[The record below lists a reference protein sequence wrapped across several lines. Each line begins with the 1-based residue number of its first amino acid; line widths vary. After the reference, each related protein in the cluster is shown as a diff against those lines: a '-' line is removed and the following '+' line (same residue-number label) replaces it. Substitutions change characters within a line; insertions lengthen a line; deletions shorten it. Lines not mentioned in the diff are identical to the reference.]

1 MLVDYVTADHSA
13 KAGTDYEAA
22 NGTLTFPV
30 GTSAWTIPVTVI
42 DDAVHEGTESML
54 LFLTS
59 ISGAM
64 YDDTLAVGVIDDDDE
79 APTEIKL
86 TANPSR
92 LLEGAGDTAVVVTA
106 ALDAARQQAT
116 TVTVSVSD
124 SGAAGVVGFD
134 PVPDFAIT
142 IAARGTSGTGTFT
155 LAPEDD
161 LVDEADETLSVTGRS
176 DLPVRGSEV
185 ILADDDE
192 APLEIALSPDP
203 QRVREDAGKTPVAV
217 TATIRGSARTEAT
230 TVTVSV
236 SGSGAAEA
244 VDFDPV
250 PDFAITIE
258 AGEISATGTFDLTPE
273 NDVVDED
280 DETLTLAGT
289 SDLPVTGATVT
300 LADDDPPSTGIE
312 LAAAPSLVHEDAG
325 ATGVAVTATLDAGAR
340 RVATTVDVSV
350 SGGGAAEA
358 VDFDPVP
365 DFAITIAAGVT
376 SGSATFTLT
385 PEDDEEDETDE
396 TLTLAGTSDLPVTGT
411 EVTLADDDEASTS
424 LALAAQPDRVSE
436 GAGETTVLVTAT
448 LDAATRSVATTVA
461 VSVADSGVADAVD
474 FDPVPDFAIT
484 IAAGET
490 SGTASF
496 ALTPEDD
503 PVDETDE
510 TLTLAGT
517 SDLPVTGT
525 EVTLTDDD
533 EASTEVALEVA
544 PSRVSEGAGAT
555 AVTVTARLDAAG
567 RSVTTTV
574 AVSVAGSG
582 AADAVDFDPVPDFAI
597 TIEAGVTSGAAT
609 FTLTPEEDE
618 VDETDE
624 TLTLS
629 GTSDLPVTG
638 TSVALA
644 DDDEASTR
652 IVLSAVPASVSE
664 GAGATA
670 VTVTA
675 RLDASARSVA
685 TTLDVTVTGS
695 GAAEAVDFEPVPDFA
710 ITIEAG
716 ETDAAGTFT
725 LDPEADNTAEESETL
740 TVAGTADLPVSDAAV
755 TITDDDTASTGIA
768 LSAEPVLVSEGA
780 GAVQVTVTAVLN
792 GAARPGPTTV
802 SVTVTGSGDPDAVDF
817 EPVPGFAVTIA
828 AGAAGGSGTFTL
840 APEDD
845 KVVETD
851 ETLTVAGTAD
861 LPVAETSVTL
871 ADDDEASTRI
881 LLSAA
886 PGRVAEDAGPT
897 TVVVTATLDRGL
909 RQAATIVD
917 VAVAGSGDPRAV
929 DFEPVPD
936 FAITIAAGAGSA
948 SGAFTLEPD
957 DDAVVEADETL
968 TVSGT
973 SELPVAGTS
982 VTLADDDEA
991 STRILLSATPGRV
1004 SEGAG
1009 PTPVVVTAT
1018 LDRGLR
1024 QAATIVDVAVAGSGD
1039 PRAVDFEPV
1048 PDFALTIA
1056 AGAGS
1061 ASGTFTLE
1069 PDDDAVVEA
1078 DETLAV
1084 SGTSELPVAGT
1095 SVTVADDDEGSTRIV
1110 LSAVPGRVS
1119 EGAGPSSVVVTATL
1133 NRGLRQAATAVT
1145 VAVAG
1150 TGDPDAVDFDP
1161 VPGFGITIPANAA
1174 SGTGTF
1180 ELVPENDRQ
1189 VETDE
1194 KLTLSGTSDLPVTAA
1209 SVTLADDDEV
1219 STRVL
1224 LFLALDPA
1232 QASEGGGPVRVTVTA
1247 SMDRGVRPEATRIE
1261 VAVTGSGDPG
1271 AVDFAPVSD
1280 FEIVVPANGLSGTG
1294 EFRVTPEDD
1303 RIVER
1308 DETLTVSGTSSGLP
1322 VTPTSMTLLDDDEA
1336 TVVLSAVPSRVSE
1349 GGGPVAVVV
1358 TATLTGSVLQE
1369 AATVT
1374 VSVAGSGDPD
1384 AVDFEPVSDFAIN
1397 IAAGGTSGTGT
1408 FTLVPKDDAE
1418 DEVDEILAVTGESA
1432 LSVVSTSLTLAD
1444 DDESLRVVSVS
1455 DAAGDETV
1463 GELAF
1468 AVTLDAAAAV
1478 EVALGYATADG
1489 TALAGSDYEAASG
1502 TLTFAPGETAKTIR
1516 VVVLDDGLDEADEE
1530 TFVVTLSEPSG
1541 AILGTDTA
1549 TGVIRDDDEPRV
1561 VSVSDAAGDETVGEL
1576 AFAVTLDAAAAVE
1589 VALGYATADGTA
1601 LAGSDYEAAS
1611 GTLTFAPGETA
1622 KTIRVVV
1629 LDDGLDEA
1637 DEETFV
1643 VTLSEPSGAILGTD
1657 TATGV
1662 IRDDDEPRVVS
1673 VSDAA
1678 GDETV
1683 GELAF
1688 AVTLDAAAAV
1698 EVALGY
1704 ATADGTALAG
1714 SDYEAASGTLTF
1726 APGETAKTIRVVV
1739 LDDGLDEADEE
1750 TFVVTLSEPSGAILG
1765 TDTAT
1770 GVIRDDDEPPVVSV
1784 SDAAGD
1790 ETVGELAFAVTL
1802 DAAAAVEV
1810 ALGYATADGT
1820 ALAGSDY
1827 EAASGTLTFAPG
1839 ETAKT
1844 IRVVVLDD
1852 GLDEA
1857 DEETFV
1863 VTLSEPSGAIL
1874 GTDTATGVIR
1884 DDDEPRVVSVSD
1896 AAGDE
1901 TVGELAF
1908 AVTLDA
1914 AAAVEVAL
1922 GYATADGT
1930 ALAGSDY
1937 EAASGTLTFAPG
1949 ETAKTIRVVV
1959 LDDGLDE
1966 ADEETFVVTLS
1977 EPSGAILGTDTATGV
1992 IRDDDEP
1999 RVVSVSD
2006 AAGDETVGE
2015 LAFAVTLD
2023 AAAAVEVA
2031 LGYATAD
2038 GTALAG
2044 SDYEAASGTL
2054 TFAPGETAKTIRVVV
2069 LDDGLDEADEET
2081 FVVTL
2086 SEPSGAILGT
2096 DTATGVIRD
2105 DDEPRVVSVSDAA
2118 GDETVGEL
2126 AFAVTLDAAAAVE
2139 VALGYATADGTALAG
2154 SDYEAASGTLT
2165 FAPGETAKTIR
2176 VVVLDDGLD
2185 EADEETFAVTL
2196 SEPSGAILGT
2206 DTATGVIRDDD
2217 EPPAV
2222 SVSDAAGYETVG
2234 ELAFAVTLDGP
2245 SALQVSVGYATA
2257 DGTATA
2263 GEDYE
2268 AASGMLTFA
2277 PGEVSRT
2284 VRVTVIDDA
2293 ADEPDEETFV
2303 LALAAADGAM
2313 VADGEATGTIRDDDL
2328 APPSAIGGLPAAA
2341 LCVGGVAFELDLA
2354 DHFDGEDLRFS
2365 AVSSAPGV
2373 ATAAVSGSRLTVAPV
2388 AEGGATVAVTAA
2400 NDAGTAENTL
2410 AVRVVSDPAELRAVG
2425 SVLASIGR
2433 GVLAGVAESIGE
2445 RIAERGGSV
2454 GRGAA
2459 TPAMAARRDPVP
2471 GAVGWNPAHA
2481 GTATVAGP
2489 GRGAV
2494 VRMWSESGPATGAG
2508 LLAGT
2513 VGAGLRSA
2521 VAGAH
2526 SAHGMAPFS
2535 FSLGGQS
2542 DTESSGSAWSVW
2554 GRGDVRRFESGHDGT
2569 SHDGTMTGVYLGAD
2583 VGADDWL
2590 AGVSVLRSDAET
2602 DYRFDRTVDACGG
2615 VGVGEGRLV
2624 AELTSVHPYA
2634 ARRLGRGWVWAAF
2647 GAGRGEASVERCGP
2661 GNVDEA
2667 DLKVRLAALGGR
2679 HPFAYRDRLVV
2690 SVVEDVGVLGMTTG
2704 ASSGPVGDRSVSV
2717 GRARLGLEV
2726 AGVAPPGCKCSLATY
2741 VRALARGDWGDG
2753 ATGAGL
2759 ELAAGVRYRNLS
2771 RRLGID
2777 AGLHALAV
2785 HSAAD
2790 VAERG
2795 ANVTLAIL
2803 PKPDGSGFRLTLT
2816 SQRGDSVRVTDR
2828 WDAWHQAER
2837 EGATGWRTQFDLGY
2851 GFLSARG
2858 LAMPFAHLIASG
2870 ADTMYYRSGVRY
2882 ELGAGARRFT
2892 VELSVGRHR
2901 YLHGTVDDASVRI
2914 NARF

>member
-1 MLVDYVTADHSA
+1 
-13 KAGTDYEAA
+13 
-22 NGTLTFPV
+22 
-30 GTSAWTIPVTVI
+30 
-42 DDAVHEGTESML
+42 
-54 LFLTS
+54 
-59 ISGAM
+59 M

-424 LALAAQPDRVSE
+424 LALAAQPVRVSE

-1247 SMDRGVRPEATRIE
+1247 SMDRSVRPEATRIE

-1271 AVDFAPVSD
+1271 AVDFAAVSD

-1530 TFVVTLSEPSG
+1530 TFVVTLSEVAFGG

-1549 TGVIRDDDEPRV
+1549 TGVIRDDDEPR
-1561 VSVSDAAGDETVGEL
+1561 AGWSRCRTRP
-1576 AFAVTLDAAAAVE
+1576 
-1589 VALGYATADGTA
+1589 GTRRW
-1601 LAGSDYEAAS
+1601 GNW
-1611 GTLTFAPGETA
+1611 
-1622 KTIRVVV
+1622 R
-1629 LDDGLDEA
+1629 
-1637 DEETFV
+1637 
-1643 VTLSEPSGAILGTD
+1643 
-1657 TATGV
+1657 
-1662 IRDDDEPRVVS
+1662 
-1673 VSDAA
+1673 
-1678 GDETV
+1678 
-1683 GELAF
+1683 
-1688 AVTLDAAAAV
+1688 
-1698 EVALGY
+1698 
-1704 ATADGTALAG
+1704 
-1714 SDYEAASGTLTF
+1714 
-1726 APGETAKTIRVVV
+1726 
-1739 LDDGLDEADEE
+1739 
-1750 TFVVTLSEPSGAILG
+1750 
-1765 TDTAT
+1765 
-1770 GVIRDDDEPPVVSV
+1770 
-1784 SDAAGD
+1784 
-1790 ETVGELAFAVTL
+1790 
-1802 DAAAAVEV
+1802 
-1810 ALGYATADGT
+1810 
-1820 ALAGSDY
+1820 
-1827 EAASGTLTFAPG
+1827 
-1839 ETAKT
+1839 
-1844 IRVVVLDD
+1844 
-1852 GLDEA
+1852 
-1857 DEETFV
+1857 
-1863 VTLSEPSGAIL
+1863 
-1874 GTDTATGVIR
+1874 
-1884 DDDEPRVVSVSD
+1884 
-1896 AAGDE
+1896 
-1901 TVGELAF
+1901 
-1908 AVTLDA
+1908 
-1914 AAAVEVAL
+1914 
-1922 GYATADGT
+1922 
-1930 ALAGSDY
+1930 
-1937 EAASGTLTFAPG
+1937 
-1949 ETAKTIRVVV
+1949 
-1959 LDDGLDE
+1959 
-1966 ADEETFVVTLS
+1966 
-1977 EPSGAILGTDTATGV
+1977 
-1992 IRDDDEP
+1992 
-1999 RVVSVSD
+1999 
-2006 AAGDETVGE
+2006 
-2015 LAFAVTLD
+2015 
-2023 AAAAVEVA
+2023 
-2031 LGYATAD
+2031 
-2038 GTALAG
+2038 
-2044 SDYEAASGTL
+2044 
-2054 TFAPGETAKTIRVVV
+2054 
-2069 LDDGLDEADEET
+2069 
-2081 FVVTL
+2081 
-2086 SEPSGAILGT
+2086 
-2096 DTATGVIRD
+2096 
-2105 DDEPRVVSVSDAA
+2105 
-2118 GDETVGEL
+2118 
-2126 AFAVTLDAAAAVE
+2126 
-2139 VALGYATADGTALAG
+2139 
-2154 SDYEAASGTLT
+2154 
-2165 FAPGETAKTIR
+2165 
-2176 VVVLDDGLD
+2176 
-2185 EADEETFAVTL
+2185 
-2196 SEPSGAILGT
+2196 
-2206 DTATGVIRDDD
+2206 
-2217 EPPAV
+2217 
-2222 SVSDAAGYETVG
+2222 
-2234 ELAFAVTLDGP
+2234 
-2245 SALQVSVGYATA
+2245 
-2257 DGTATA
+2257 
-2263 GEDYE
+2263 
-2268 AASGMLTFA
+2268 
-2277 PGEVSRT
+2277 SR
-2284 VRVTVIDDA
+2284 
-2293 ADEPDEETFV
+2293 
-2303 LALAAADGAM
+2303 
-2313 VADGEATGTIRDDDL
+2313 
-2328 APPSAIGGLPAAA
+2328 
-2341 LCVGGVAFELDLA
+2341 
-2354 DHFDGEDLRFS
+2354 
-2365 AVSSAPGV
+2365 
-2373 ATAAVSGSRLTVAPV
+2373 
-2388 AEGGATVAVTAA
+2388 
-2400 NDAGTAENTL
+2400 
-2410 AVRVVSDPAELRAVG
+2410 
-2425 SVLASIGR
+2425 
-2433 GVLAGVAESIGE
+2433 
-2445 RIAERGGSV
+2445 
-2454 GRGAA
+2454 
-2459 TPAMAARRDPVP
+2459 
-2471 GAVGWNPAHA
+2471 
-2481 GTATVAGP
+2481 
-2489 GRGAV
+2489 
-2494 VRMWSESGPATGAG
+2494 
-2508 LLAGT
+2508 
-2513 VGAGLRSA
+2513 
-2521 VAGAH
+2521 
-2526 SAHGMAPFS
+2526 
-2535 FSLGGQS
+2535 
-2542 DTESSGSAWSVW
+2542 
-2554 GRGDVRRFESGHDGT
+2554 
-2569 SHDGTMTGVYLGAD
+2569 
-2583 VGADDWL
+2583 
-2590 AGVSVLRSDAET
+2590 
-2602 DYRFDRTVDACGG
+2602 
-2615 VGVGEGRLV
+2615 
-2624 AELTSVHPYA
+2624 
-2634 ARRLGRGWVWAAF
+2634 
-2647 GAGRGEASVERCGP
+2647 
-2661 GNVDEA
+2661 
-2667 DLKVRLAALGGR
+2667 
-2679 HPFAYRDRLVV
+2679 
-2690 SVVEDVGVLGMTTG
+2690 
-2704 ASSGPVGDRSVSV
+2704 
-2717 GRARLGLEV
+2717 
-2726 AGVAPPGCKCSLATY
+2726 
-2741 VRALARGDWGDG
+2741 
-2753 ATGAGL
+2753 
-2759 ELAAGVRYRNLS
+2759 
-2771 RRLGID
+2771 
-2777 AGLHALAV
+2777 
-2785 HSAAD
+2785 
-2790 VAERG
+2790 
-2795 ANVTLAIL
+2795 
-2803 PKPDGSGFRLTLT
+2803 
-2816 SQRGDSVRVTDR
+2816 
-2828 WDAWHQAER
+2828 
-2837 EGATGWRTQFDLGY
+2837 
-2851 GFLSARG
+2851 
-2858 LAMPFAHLIASG
+2858 
-2870 ADTMYYRSGVRY
+2870 
-2882 ELGAGARRFT
+2882 
-2892 VELSVGRHR
+2892 
-2901 YLHGTVDDASVRI
+2901 
-2914 NARF
+2914 